1 MLMEDWWGSK
11 EVGHF
16 AKLCMAN
23 RNFPHF
29 ETFFK
34 HWEDAENVDDF
45 KKRVFQDTA
54 LVGTQ
59 GYAALSKESEGHK
72 GRLEAM
78 LKDDLFDTYS
88 ERGALKVGNDKF
100 SVLIPNGFG
109 DGTTQVAVIE
119 QGRVDSMMDFFTIV
133 EGEINIYSDDCSNKV
148 VKTLCGTYAIYNYC
162 GIVVLEEWIK
172 LIP

>member
-1 MLMEDWWGSK
+1 MLIEDWWESK

-23 RNFPHF
+23 RNFPHY

-34 HWEDAENVDDF
+34 YWVGAENVDDF
-45 KKRVFQDTA
+45 KKRVFQDSA
-54 LVGTQ
+54 LVDTQ
-59 GYAALSKESEGHK
+59 GYRALSKESKGHK
-72 GRLEAM
+72 ERLEAV

-88 ERGALKVGNDKF
+88 ERGALKLGNDKF
-100 SVLIPNGFG
+100 SVMIPNGFG
-109 DGTTQVAVIE
+109 DGKMQVAVVE

-148 VKTLCGTYAIYNYC
+148 KKSLCGTYAIYNYS